1 MHAADAEEGGV
12 THRPRS
18 KLIPS
23 LSLSFSLI
31 HLSLLTRSFTA
42 DRMR

>member
-23 LSLSFSLI
+23 LSLSLI

>member
-1 MHAADAEEGGV
+1 MHAADAEEGGGHTSTSV
-12 THRPRS
+12 KVNP
-18 KLIPS
+18 IS
-23 LSLSFSLI
+23 LSLSLI

>member
-23 LSLSFSLI
+23 LSLSYISLYSLA
-31 HLSLLTRSFTA
+31 LSPRIG
-42 DRMR
+42 

>member
-12 THRPRS
+12 THRPRP

-23 LSLSFSLI
+23 LSLSLSYISLYSLA
-31 HLSLLTRSFTA
+31 LSPRIG
-42 DRMR
+42 

>member
-12 THRPRS
+12 IHRPRS

-23 LSLSFSLI
+23 LSLS
-31 HLSLLTRSFTA
+31 LSLSYISLYSLALSPRIG
-42 DRMR
+42 

>member
-23 LSLSFSLI
+23 LSLSLSYISLYSLA
-31 HLSLLTRSFTA
+31 LSPRIG
-42 DRMR
+42 

>member
-12 THRPRS
+12 THRPRP

-23 LSLSFSLI
+23 LSLSFI